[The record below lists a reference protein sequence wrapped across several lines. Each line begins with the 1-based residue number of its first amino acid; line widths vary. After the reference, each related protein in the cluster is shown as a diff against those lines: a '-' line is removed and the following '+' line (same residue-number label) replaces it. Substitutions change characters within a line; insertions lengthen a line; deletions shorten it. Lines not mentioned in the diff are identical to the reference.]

1 MARYSLQFKESV
13 TKDLRT
19 LPKKDVQRIL
29 KRIESLAE
37 EPRPSGC
44 EKLVDREFYRIRQ
57 GRYRVLYEILDDV
70 LVVLVIKVGSRDAV
84 YR

>member
-1 MARYSLQFKESV
+1 MARYSLQFKRSV
-13 TKDLRT
+13 TKDLRS
-19 LPKKDVQRIL
+19 LPKKDVRRIL
-29 KRIESLAE
+29 KRIESLAKN
-37 EPRPSGC
+37 PRPIGC
-44 EKLVDREFYRIRQ
+44 EKLVEREIYRIRQ

>member
-1 MARYSLQFKESV
+1 MARYSLQFKRSV
-13 TKDLRT
+13 TKDLRS

-29 KRIESLAE
+29 RRIESLGE
-37 EPRPSGC
+37 DPRPAGC
-44 EKLVDREFYRIRQ
+44 EKLVDREVYRVRQ
-57 GRYRVLYEILDDV
+57 GRYRILYEILDDV

>member
-1 MARYSLQFKESV
+1 MARYSLQFKRSV
-13 TKDLRT
+13 TRDLRG
-19 LPKKDVQRIL
+19 LPKKDVRRIL

-37 EPRPSGC
+37 NPRPIGC
-44 EKLVDREFYRIRQ
+44 EKLVEREIYRIRQ

>member
-1 MARYSLQFKESV
+1 MARYSLQFKRSV
-13 TKDLRT
+13 TKDLRS
-19 LPKKDVQRIL
+19 LPKKDVRRIL
-29 KRIESLAE
+29 KRIESLAGN
-37 EPRPSGC
+37 PRPIGC
-44 EKLVDREFYRIRQ
+44 EKLVEREIYRIRQ

>member
-1 MARYSLQFKESV
+1 MARYSLQFKKSV
-13 TKDLRT
+13 TKDLRS
-19 LPKKDVQRIL
+19 LPKKDVRRIL

-37 EPRPSGC
+37 NPRLAGC
-44 EKLVDREFYRIRQ
+44 EKLVEREIYRIRQ